1 VTTEILLVFLLLAG
15 VVVVFAT
22 RVLRVDVTALLVLV
36 LVAVLG
42 LAPTPR
48 ALAGFSNPAV
58 IAIAGMFVIS
68 AGLSRTGVA
77 GLVGKR
83 ILEVA
88 GRGELRLVVVITLVS
103 GILSGF
109 MNNIGVAAMMLPVVV
124 DIARKVS
131 LPPSKLLIPMAL
143 GAQLGGF
150 TTLIGT
156 SPNLLAG
163 DALREAGLEPFGLF
177 AFTPVGGVLLIVGTV
192 VVALVGP
199 RLLPERKPR
208 TPREAVDRSGLR
220 EGVEMEDRLFRLTVP
235 RGSVLDGKTL
245 EESLIGSALGLH
257 VMAIERGG
265 RRRLAPR
272 GDVVLRA
279 GDHLLVHG
287 SPDEFLALKG
297 RRHLVGEADPAPWE
311 RLESEEVG
319 LIRVRIAPGS
329 SLVGQ
334 VVAETHFKMR
344 HGVVILAVRREGF
357 RRRTHLMDTRLQAG
371 DELLIQGPRGRLH
384 EMAGSADF
392 EGADPLMAAEAVQ
405 RFDLQD
411 RLWSVRVTED
421 SILTDRPLGKT
432 RLGEWMGIVVLA
444 VHREGPEGEG
454 GTTLLLP
461 GPDILLRPGDH
472 LLVKARPD
480 DMLAL
485 RGLQRLEADLDL
497 PVTAEEL
504 EGPGAGFVEAV
515 LAPRSSLIGKTL
527 GQSDFRGRFGMH
539 VVAVVREGE
548 VIRGNLRDRVL
559 GFGDALLMY
568 GTRRRAEALRREADL
583 IPLAGA
589 REAPPDLRRAP
600 LALGITGVALLP
612 VIFGWLPVQVGVLI
626 GAVLLVMSRCLK
638 PDEAYRAVDWPILVI
653 VAGMLALGAALD
665 ETGAARLLGEGVL
678 AVVGGFG
685 PYGVMVALVLLT
697 AVGGQ
702 IMPAPAVVVLM
713 APVAL
718 SGAAQLDISP
728 YPLVMAVA
736 IAATSLASPVSQPA
750 HALVMGPAGYRLGD
764 YLRLG
769 IPLTLVVLALTILIT
784 PLILPF

>member
-1 VTTEILLVFLLLAG
+1 VTTEILLVFILLAA
-15 VVVVFAT
+15 VVVIFAT
-22 RVLRVDVTALLVLV
+22 RILRVDVTALLVLV

-42 LAPTPR
+42 LAPAER
-48 ALAGFSNPAV
+48 AIAGFSNPAV

-88 GRGELRLVVVITLVS
+88 GHGEIRLVITITMVS

-109 MNNIGVAAMMLPVVV
+109 MNNIGVAAMMLPVVIE
-124 DIARKVS
+124 IARKAS

-177 AFTPVGGVLLIVGTV
+177 SFTPVGGVLLIAGTILL
-192 VVALVGP
+192 ALVGP
-199 RLLPERKPR
+199 RLLPERTPR
-208 TPREAVDRSGLR
+208 TPREAVDRSGIR

-245 EESLIGSALGLH
+245 EESLIGSALGVH

-265 RRRLAPR
+265 RRKLAPK
-272 GDVVLRA
+272 GEVVLRS

-287 SPDEFLALKG
+287 RPDEFLALKG
-297 RRHLVGEADPAPWE
+297 RRHLAGEPDPAPWE
-311 RLESEEVG
+311 HLESETVG
-319 LIRVRIAPGS
+319 LIRTRIAPGS

-334 VVAETHFKMR
+334 VVAETHFKDR
-344 HGVVILAVRREGF
+344 YGVVILAVRREGF
-357 RRRTHLMDTRLQAG
+357 RRRSHLMDTRLQAG
-371 DELLIQGPRGRLH
+371 DELLLQGDRARLLDV
-384 EMAGSADF
+384 ARSSDF
-392 EGADPLMAAEAVQ
+392 EGADPLMGAEAVQ
-405 RFDLQD
+405 RFDLRD
-411 RLWSVRVTED
+411 RLWSVRVTDD
-421 SILTDRPLGKT
+421 SILTDRPLGQT

-444 VHREGPEGEG
+444 VRRVGEDG
-454 GTTLLLP
+454 KAHPILLP
-461 GPDILLRPGDH
+461 GPDTLLTAGDH

-497 PVTAEEL
+497 PVTSGEL

-527 GQSDFRGRFGMH
+527 GEVDFRGRFGMH
-539 VVAVVREGE
+539 VVAIVREGE
-548 VIRGNLRDRVL
+548 VMGGNLRDQVL
-559 GFGDALLMY
+559 RFGDALLLY
-568 GTRRRAEALRREADL
+568 GARRRAENLKREADL

-589 REAPPDLRRAP
+589 REAPPNLRRAP
-600 LALGITGVALLP
+600 LSLAITGVALLP
-612 VIFGWLPVQVGVLI
+612 VVFGWLPVQVGVLL
-626 GAVLLVMSRCLK
+626 GAVLLVLTRCLK

-665 ETGAARLLGEGVL
+665 ESGAARLMGEGLL
-678 AVVGGFG
+678 ALVGGLG
-685 PYGVMVALVLLT
+685 PYGVLVALVLVT

-713 APVAL
+713 APVAI
-718 SGAAQLDISP
+718 SGAAQLDVSAFP
-728 YPLVMAVA
+728 MVMAVA

-750 HALVMGPAGYRLGD
+750 QALVMAPAGYRLGD

-769 IPLTLVVLALTILIT
+769 IPMTLLVLTLTVLVT
-784 PLILPF
+784 PLIFPF

>member
-1 VTTEILLVFLLLAG
+1 MTLDILLVFILLAG
-15 VVVVFAT
+15 VVAIFAT
-22 RVLRVDVTALLVLV
+22 RVLRVDVTALLVMV

-42 LAPTPR
+42 LAPTSR
-48 ALAGFSNPAV
+48 AISGFANPAV
-58 IAIAGMFVIS
+58 IAVAGMFVIS

-77 GLVGKR
+77 GLVGRR
-83 ILEVA
+83 ILAVA
-88 GRGELRLVVVITLVS
+88 GRGELRLVVVIAFVS

-177 AFTPVGGVLLIVGTV
+177 AFTPVGGVLLIAGT
-192 VVALVGP
+192 ALLALLGP
-199 RLLPERKPR
+199 RLLPSREPR
-208 TPREAVDRSGLR
+208 GSRGAVDRSGIR
-220 EGVEMEDRLFRLTVP
+220 KGVGMSDRLFRLAVP

-245 EESLIGSALGLH
+245 EESLLGSALGLH

-272 GDVVLRA
+272 GDVALRE

-297 RRHLVGEADPAPWE
+297 RRHLAGEADPAPWE
-311 RLESEEVG
+311 RLESESVG
-319 LIRVRIAPGS
+319 LIRVRIAEGS

-334 VVAETHFKMR
+334 VVAETHFKDR

-357 RRRTHLMDTRLQAG
+357 RRRTHLMDTRLEAG
-371 DELLIQGPRGRLH
+371 DELLIQGPRERLT
-384 EMAGSADF
+384 ELARLSDF

-405 RFDLQD
+405 RFDLKD
-411 RLWSVRVTED
+411 RLWSMRVTAD
-421 SILTDRPLGKT
+421 SILADRPLGGT

-444 VHREGPEGEG
+444 VHREGEDG
-454 GTTLLLP
+454 GRTVLLP
-461 GPDILLRPGDH
+461 GRDTRLEPGDQ
-472 LLVKARPD
+472 LLVKARPE
-480 DMLAL
+480 DMLAF
-485 RGLQRLEADLDL
+485 RGLQRLEVDLDL
-497 PVTAEEL
+497 PVAPEEL
-504 EGPGAGFVEAV
+504 EGQTAGFVEAV
-515 LAPRSSLIGKTL
+515 LAPRSVLIGKTL
-527 GQSDFRGRFGMH
+527 GEVDFRGRFGMH
-539 VVAVVREGE
+539 VVAIVREGE
-548 VIRGNLRDRVL
+548 TIRGGLRDQVL
-559 GFGDALLMY
+559 RFGDALVLY
-568 GTRRRAEALRREADL
+568 GLRRRAEALKREPDL
-583 IPLAGA
+583 IPLGGA
-589 REAPPDLRRAP
+589 SEAPPDLRRAP
-600 LALGITGVALLP
+600 LALAVTGVALIP
-612 VIFGWLPVQVGVLI
+612 VIAGWIPVEVGVLI
-626 GAVLLVMSRCLK
+626 GAVLLILTRCLR

-678 AVVGGFG
+678 ALAGGWG
-685 PYGVMVALVLLT
+685 PYGLLVSLVLLT

-713 APVAL
+713 APVAI
-718 SGAAQLDISP
+718 SGAAQLAVSP

-769 IPLTLVVLALTILIT
+769 IPMTVLVLALTILVT
-784 PLILPF
+784 PLVLPF